1 MPHSIFVGSVN
12 HQPHQAL
19 KLYLLLTPYQI
30 MTMQKTTIKER
41 FIPFRKTDII
51 HLCLEDGGMPASDN
65 SMFND
70 VCTLISS
77 IFHFKFHSNLE
88 LLKECYAPVNPD
100 LDTRLVFSKTP
111 EEKKQLDIRLISE
124 LKTLLNAAN
133 FEEITQSDLDRA
145 LEEESLFKIKL
156 NVDFDDFEQVL
167 FFRRGESIKEETLSS
182 WFGLKKRKLSFTHYD
197 RVVIYVKY
205 KDQAYFDQQ
214 ERASLFFTPGSTI
227 IKSFQNIPSADLEM
241 LFPNTEVRMKTIDKL
256 IIGIPAVIGGIIMLV
271 TKLGATLLLTWS
283 LLTFWLNM
291 SEHPVE
297 LDQTALLALAA
308 GFATLGAFL
317 WKQFSNFKNRKIRF
331 MKTLSESLY
340 FKNLDNNTGVFHHLI
355 DAAEEE
361 ECKESILAYYFL
373 LRENTPLNSDRL
385 DSIIETWFKE
395 TQQCS
400 FDFEVDD
407 ALRKLLDL
415 GLVTQSG
422 QEFSA
427 ISLSDARVRLDKSWD
442 NYFTFNKN

>member
-1 MPHSIFVGSVN
+1 
-12 HQPHQAL
+12 
-19 KLYLLLTPYQI
+19 
-30 MTMQKTTIKER
+30 MQKTTIKER

-51 HLCLEDGGMPASDN
+51 RLCLEDGGMPTSDN
-65 SMFND
+65 TMFND
-70 VCTLISS
+70 VCSLISS

-100 LDTRLVFSKTP
+100 LDTRLVFSKTA
-111 EEKKQLDIRLISE
+111 EEKKQLDVRLISE
-124 LKTLLNAAN
+124 LKILLNAAN
-133 FEEITQSDLDRA
+133 FEEITQADLDRA

-156 NVDFDDFEQVL
+156 NVDFSDFEQVL
-167 FFRRGESIKEETLSS
+167 FFRRGESIKEEVLSS
-182 WFGLKKRKLSFTHYD
+182 WFGLKKRTLSFSHYD

-205 KDQAYFDQQ
+205 KDQDYFDQQ
-214 ERASLFFTPGSTI
+214 ERKSLFFTPGSTI

-241 LFPNTEVRMKTIDKL
+241 LFPNTEVRMKMIDKL

-291 SEHPVE
+291 SDHPVE

-340 FKNLDNNTGVFHHLI
+340 FKNLDNNT
-355 DAAEEE
+355 
-361 ECKESILAYYFL
+361 
-373 LRENTPLNSDRL
+373 
-385 DSIIETWFKE
+385 
-395 TQQCS
+395 
-400 FDFEVDD
+400 
-407 ALRKLLDL
+407 
-415 GLVTQSG
+415 
-422 QEFSA
+422 
-427 ISLSDARVRLDKSWD
+427 
-442 NYFTFNKN
+442 